1 MSVHL
6 SRRALM
12 ASAASLTLAL
22 TRRSIASV
30 RVPLGSELH
39 LPLPAPR
46 RAIDPSRATDWS
58 DVWPLA
64 LTHESLATALVDGSH
79 AWPLLASPPSID
91 RADAMLATL
100 SLRPSMTFSNG
111 APVTA
116 SSVIESWRAARASPL
131 GRLALSRLDTMAPFE
146 ARGELDLSVRL
157 AVAGTL
163 DETLAAW
170 PLAVCASGA
179 PSSPRAGIGPFM
191 ARGNDAST
199 LVRNPRCPTG
209 PSFLERVTLDPARA
223 RNDELR
229 AFTTGSLDASW
240 WGNSLYEVRRPA
252 EPARGRA
259 SIVVGIVPTAGG
271 ALANAS
277 SARSLERVL
286 APLSTGE
293 TPLLA
298 GLGIAPEIIAGAAP
312 DVPALT
318 RALQGREVRIARDAS
333 DGSLSVIAERVVA
346 LLDAVQVRVSLVNA
360 GEPCDATLRAVAPLG
375 ADASV
380 ALASLLAAAASAGG
394 DEAGAS
400 AIVRTATEARPRVA
414 ASVWGRNAVAVLGL
428 AAPVLYVRSGVHD
441 VRFDGAGRVL
451 LGDAWVTRG

>member
-6 SRRALM
+6 SRRAWV
-12 ASAASLTLAL
+12 ASAASLALAL
-22 TRRSIASV
+22 SRRASASV
-30 RVPLGSELH
+30 RVPLGAELR
-39 LPLPAPR
+39 LPLHAPR

-64 LTHESLATALVDGSH
+64 LTHESLATALVDGGH

-91 RADAMLATL
+91 RADARLATL
-100 SLRPSMTFSNG
+100 TLRPSMTFSNG

-116 SSVIESWRAARASPL
+116 SAVVESWRAARASPL

-157 AVAGTL
+157 SLAGTL
-163 DETLAAW
+163 DETIAAW
-170 PLAVCASGA
+170 PLAVCAPGA
-179 PSSPRAGIGPFM
+179 PTAPRAGLGPFM
-191 ARGNDAST
+191 TRGNDPST
-199 LVRNPRCPTG
+199 LTRNARCPTG
-209 PSFLERVTLDPARA
+209 PSFLERVTLDAARA

-240 WGNSLYEVRRPA
+240 WGNSLYEVSRPA
-252 EPARGRA
+252 EPVRGRA
-259 SIVVGIVPTAGG
+259 TVVVGVVPTAGG

-277 SARSLERVL
+277 AARSLERVL
-286 APLSTGE
+286 TPLSTGE
-293 TPLLA
+293 SALLTSLGFTP
-298 GLGIAPEIIAGAAP
+298 EMTAGAAA

-318 RALQGREVRIARDAS
+318 RALQNREVRIAREAS

-360 GEPCDATLRAVAPLG
+360 GDPCDATLRAVAPLG
-375 ADASV
+375 GDASV

-400 AIVRTATEARPRVA
+400 AIVRTATAARPRVA
-414 ASVWGRNAVAVLGL
+414 AGVWGRNAVAVLGL
-428 AAPVLYVRSGVHD
+428 AAPVLYVRAGVHD
-441 VRFDGAGRVL
+441 ARFDAAGRVL
-451 LGDAWVTRG
+451 LGDAWVSRS